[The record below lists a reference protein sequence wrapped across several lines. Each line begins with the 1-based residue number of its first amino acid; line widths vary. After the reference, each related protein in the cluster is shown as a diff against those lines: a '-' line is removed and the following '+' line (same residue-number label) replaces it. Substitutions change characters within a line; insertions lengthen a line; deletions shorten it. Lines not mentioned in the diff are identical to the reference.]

1 MKNNYFFV
9 YETTNLIN
17 GMKYRG
23 IHKTKNINDKYLGSG
38 TTFINAIKK
47 YGKENF
53 KREILEFCNSY
64 DELLEREKIYVNEDW
79 VKNRNNYNIKTG
91 GQSSGILSEDS
102 KLKISK
108 TLKEKYKNGEITSN
122 IGNWI
127 KENGNWL
134 SNGGVINEQSK
145 EKSSKRSIHLTR
157 NNDRHHHRHA

>member
-17 GMKYRG
+17 GMKYCG

-64 DELLEREKIYVNEDW
+64 DELLEREKNL
-79 VKNRNNYNIKTG
+79 R
-91 GQSSGILSEDS
+91 
-102 KLKISK
+102 
-108 TLKEKYKNGEITSN
+108 
-122 IGNWI
+122 
-127 KENGNWL
+127 
-134 SNGGVINEQSK
+134 
-145 EKSSKRSIHLTR
+145 
-157 NNDRHHHRHA
+157 